1 MREWPAMSAF
11 IPSEILG
18 TANAAAR
25 TPAAIWRGLAIPLLL
40 ALGYFVAVDG
50 GLLTHPLLVPLH
62 RILLVP
68 FVDPDGRELLP
79 AIAISLGRVIAGV
92 VIGGAIGIASSLGL
106 GLWRTA
112 HTAVAPSIHT
122 LRQIALFAW
131 IPLLTS
137 WCGNG
142 ETAKIV
148 FVSLS
153 AFFPTFLNTEQGL
166 RDIPQ
171 SYREVARVLRL
182 PPRHRLLRLMVPAAL
197 PSILIGV
204 EIALISGWI
213 GTVGAE
219 YAIGS
224 GRGLGSFL
232 SAAREQFRMD
242 IVLDGVIG
250 LAVVGYGVNA
260 GAKAILAITLKG
272 RLP

>member
-1 MREWPAMSAF
+1 VTAF
-11 IPSEILG
+11 TASEISG
-18 TANAAAR
+18 TDHAAVRAAR
-25 TPAAIWRGLAIPLLL
+25 TRNLAAVWRGLTVPLSL
-40 ALGYFVAVDG
+40 ALGYFVVVDG

-68 FVDPDGRELLP
+68 FVDPEGRELFP
-79 AIAISLGRVIAGV
+79 AIAISLGRVVAGV
-92 VIGGAIGIASSLGL
+92 VIGGALGIASSLAL
-106 GLWRTA
+106 GLLRTA
-112 HTAVAPSIHT
+112 HDAVAPSIHT

-131 IPLLTS
+131 IPLLTA

-182 PPRHRLLRLMVPAAL
+182 PLRHLLLRLMVPAAL
-197 PSILIGV
+197 PSILVGV

-250 LAVVGYGVNA
+250 LAVIGYGVNA